1 MEITAHRHALGRRA
15 LQLRQIAAQEH
26 DRIVNEAVCGGHI
39 GGRVGEEGGGRQR
52 QAGGG
57 SDRYG
62 REAEGLG
69 AREPRTSTGE
79 RDSSPGVSV
88 FCPGGAR
95 PRGEAMIAFIDDHR
109 EVYGVEPICKVL
121 PIAPSTYHA
130 HIAQRID
137 PSKRSA
143 RAQRDA
149 ELKIEVQRVFAENF
163 GVYGARKVWR
173 QLRREGFAVAR
184 CTVERLMASLEEKA
198 LSSDCPPVDH
208 STHRTRCAECPRFG
222 AEIP

>member
-1 MEITAHRHALGRRA
+1 
-15 LQLRQIAAQEH
+15 
-26 DRIVNEAVCGGHI
+26 
-39 GGRVGEEGGGRQR
+39 
-52 QAGGG
+52 
-57 SDRYG
+57 
-62 REAEGLG
+62 
-69 AREPRTSTGE
+69 
-79 RDSSPGVSV
+79 
-88 FCPGGAR
+88 
-95 PRGEAMIAFIDDHR
+95 MIAFIDDHR

-184 CTVERLMASLEEKA
+184 CTVERLMASLGLQGAIRGKPVRTTISDKA
-198 LSSDCPPVDH
+198 VPCPLDHVDRQFH
-208 STHRTRCAECPRFG
+208 ALRPNALGLGLHLRRNLGGLRLRRLRHRRLRPSHRGLACLTDSTCELRARCAG
-222 AEIP
+222 AGPP